1 MYVYFYI
8 HIAGF
13 SEQEVKA
20 MVLAR
25 KNEKIKNGKKN
36 ENKKIDNAMDQ
47 YFGCKYLTS
56 SELLSLQIRDP
67 FFRQQI
73 LAQVLFY
80 INYLKSHPIV
90 ILGSA
95 PIAGAGAG
103 TGTSTIS
110 TKSTHSA
117 PEGKSRKGDPPPPPP
132 AEKLNTNLSESG
144 QEILNIKDDLDLL
157 EKRCFSL
164 LLKTP
169 PNGPEFVAVLQRLLK
184 RENNWNSWKIAS
196 CPSFEKSTLETL
208 SGENKGNSVSRKRSI
223 EGNGKGGKKMKKS
236 DYNGQSELEIKESA
250 RKLVANMPTY
260 EEHIVNFIDA
270 EDPENG
276 IEAEYH
282 PKNDVV
288 YCWRAR
294 RLLANK
300 HLNAIEVMLDGDLSK
315 GLKVLNGD
323 DKNLK
328 SVSDIVVSPSEE
340 KTENNDIK
348 TEKLDVKEVKIQI
361 TENTEFSKD
370 EVNK

>member
-1 MYVYFYI
+1 MYFYI
-8 HIAGF
+8 QIAGF
-13 SEQEVKA
+13 SDQEVKA

-25 KNEKIKNGKKN
+25 KNEKLKNGKQN
-36 ENKKIDNAMDQ
+36 ENKKFDNAMDQ

-80 INYLKSHPIV
+80 IDYLKSHPIV

-95 PIAGAGAG
+95 PTAGA
-103 TGTSTIS
+103 GTSTIS
-110 TKSTHSA
+110 TKSAHSA
-117 PEGKSRKGDPPPPPP
+117 PEVKNRKGDPPPPPP
-132 AEKLNTNLSESG
+132 ADKVNTNLNESG
-144 QEILNIKDDLDLL
+144 LEILNIKDDLDSI

-184 RENNWNSWKIAS
+184 RENNWNSWKKAS
-196 CPSFEKSTLETL
+196 CPSFEKSPTEIL
-208 SGENKGNSVSRKRSI
+208 SGESKGNSVSRKRSL
-223 EGNGKGGKKMKKS
+223 EGNGKGGKKMKKG

-260 EEHIVNFIDA
+260 EEHILNFIDA

-323 DKNLK
+323 DKNFK

-340 KTENNDIK
+340 KTENSDMK
-348 TEKLDVKEVKIQI
+348 TEKLDVKEVKIEI
-361 TENTEFSKD
+361 
-370 EVNK
+370 